1 MELIGKGGFS
11 EVWKAFDLENEIE
24 VACKIHQLNSTWSE
38 GRKQNYIKHATREYA
53 INRSVNHENIIKF
66 VDVFEIDSNAF
77 ATVLEYSNGTDLEK
91 YLEQNDVLNEK
102 EAILILSQVVNALYY
117 LNTGVEANPLTGETP
132 KIIHYD
138 LKPANIL
145 INENG
150 VCKVTDFG
158 LSKIVSGEND
168 GNSLELT
175 SPGAG
180 TYWYLPPE
188 CFYVNSLMDNSNNNN
203 NNSLPRISNKVDV
216 WSLGVI
222 YYEMIYGKRPFGD
235 GISQDVIYQNK
246 TIINSSLNL
255 KLPSRPLLSDGGKE
269 FILKCLTPNQELRP
283 DVLQIYND
291 PYLPFNKKNNS

>member
-1 MELIGKGGFS
+1 M
-11 EVWKAFDLENEIE
+11 WKAFDLENEVE

-77 ATVLEYSNGTDLEK
+77 ATVLEYCNGTDLEK
-91 YLEQNDVLNEK
+91 YLEQNESLNEK
-102 EAILILSQVVNALYY
+102 EAYLILCQVVSALYY

-158 LSKIVSGEND
+158 LSKIVSGGDDND

-188 CFYVNSLMDNSNNNN
+188 CFYGGGGGGITDKNNN

-216 WSLGVI
+216 WSLGII

-246 TIINSSLNL
+246 TIVNSSLNL
-255 KLPSRPLLSDGGKE
+255 VLPAKPALSDLGKQ
-269 FILKCLTPNQELRP
+269 FILKCLTHNQELRP
-283 DVLQIYND
+283 DVKLIYND
-291 PYLPFNKKNNS
+291 PYLPFNKK